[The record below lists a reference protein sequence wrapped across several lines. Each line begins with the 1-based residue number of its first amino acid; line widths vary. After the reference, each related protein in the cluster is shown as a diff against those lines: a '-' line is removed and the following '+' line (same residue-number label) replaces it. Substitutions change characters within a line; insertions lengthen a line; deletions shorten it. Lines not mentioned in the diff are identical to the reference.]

1 MMCHEIFLGLRA
13 RIIVPKQKRMALGES
28 LTYLSGLV
36 ASGLSGWL
44 RLPSWL
50 RPISLLESFESF
62 GDNCEF
68 GFVQNAHDARTIG
81 LFRFASTSI
90 DSLIDILTTRFSALT
105 PPDRVELT
113 IELRSPAHR
122 RFSEY
127 VVVLHAY
134 GIEYHAGALKEEAT
148 FEEIEVNQ
156 RKRVA
161 LLSRKMIED
170 LEEGAKIFVF
180 KSRSI
185 APRSKIDELVSRMRD
200 YGPATL
206 LWVTPCEDGHPPGR
220 VEEIYDGLLRGY
232 VDRFAPYDDAGAFS
246 PLFWDEICRNA
257 YRLWSRRRA
266 RRAA

>member
-1 MMCHEIFLGLRA
+1 
-13 RIIVPKQKRMALGES
+13 VPKRIRTALDVS
-28 LTYLSGLV
+28 LTRLSRVAESGLGGRV
-36 ASGLSGWL
+36 

-68 GFVQNAHDARTIG
+68 GFVRNAHDARTIG
-81 LFRFASTSI
+81 LFKFASTSI
-90 DSLIDILTTRFSALT
+90 DSLIDVLTTRFSALT
-105 PPDRVELT
+105 LPDRVDLT
-113 IELRSPAHR
+113 VELRSPAHR

-134 GIEYHAGALKEEAT
+134 GIEYHAGALKEEST
-148 FEEIEVNQ
+148 FEEVEANQ

-185 APRSKIDELVSRMRD
+185 APRSKVDELVSRMRE

-206 LWVTPCEDGHPPGR
+206 LWITPCEDGRPPGR
-220 VEEIYDGLLRGY
+220 VEEVHDGLLRGY
-232 VDRFAPYDDAGAFS
+232 VDRFASYDDASAFS
-246 PLFWDEICRNA
+246 PLFWDAICRNA

-266 RRAA
+266 PRAA